1 MKFKIEDVSEKLHLM
16 IEILGDEKF
25 LEIVRFYGGDRI
37 YIPTYKSVVRS
48 VRNDDILRR
57 YNGIN
62 ENQLAMEYG
71 VSTNQIRRI
80 IKY

>member
-16 IEILGDEKF
+16 IEILGEEKF
-25 LEIVRFYGGDRI
+25 LEVVRFYGGDRV

-80 IKY
+80 IK

>member
-1 MKFKIEDVSEKLHLM
+1 MKFKVEDVSEKLHLM
-16 IEILGDEKF
+16 IEILGEEKF
-25 LEIVRFYGGDRI
+25 LEVVRFYGGDRV

-48 VRNDDILRR
+48 MRNDDILRR

-80 IKY
+80 IK

>member
-1 MKFKIEDVSEKLHLM
+1 MKFKVEDVSEKLHLM
-16 IEILGDEKF
+16 IEILGEEKF
-25 LEIVRFYGGDRI
+25 LEVVRFYGGDRI

-48 VRNDDILRR
+48 IRNDDILKK

-71 VSTNQIRRI
+71 VSANQIRRI
-80 IKY
+80 IK